1 MASFLEPAILGGKPL
16 LSDGLPPYNTIG
28 QAEIAAAMDVLE
40 TGVLSGFVANPG
52 PDFLGGRHTLA
63 LEQAFCQR
71 FNCRYAVSMNSAT
84 SGLHAALAAADVG
97 PGDEVIVSPYSMAA
111 SATAAVMCGGTPVF
125 VDIEADTYCLDV
137 KLVEAAITS
146 RTKAIMA
153 VNIFGQP
160 AELGALRA
168 LADRHGLILVEDNA
182 QAPAARYGERWTG
195 TVGDMGVFSL
205 NRHKT
210 MQCGEGG
217 VVICNDERLAHRLR
231 MVRNHGE
238 VVLPEW
244 TAEDRFEGDESVIG
258 YNYRMTELQAAIA
271 LPQLQRLEALNRV
284 RSDLA
289 DYLTEKLGAF
299 DFLRPVEIRND
310 CTHVFYLYP
319 ILFESARLNLPR
331 DIFLRAMRA
340 EGMPVANY
348 VRPLYRLPLYRERC
362 GDLDCYRP
370 ENFPVTERLWQEQM
384 IVTPI
389 CRPPLDRTHIDLFAE
404 AIAKIASHAAL
415 LRRQL
420 AYRAQDADAA
430 CTRP

>member
-1 MASFLEPAILGGKPL
+1 MASFSKPAILGGKPL
-16 LSDGLPPYNTIG
+16 LSDSLPTYNTIG
-28 QAEIAAAMDVLE
+28 EAEIGAAMDVLN

-63 LEQAFCQR
+63 LEQAVCQR
-71 FNCRYAVSMNSAT
+71 FNCRFAVTMNSAT

-97 PGDEVIVSPYSMAA
+97 PGDEVIVSSYSMAA

-160 AELGALRA
+160 AELGGLRT

-238 VVLPEW
+238 AVLPEW
-244 TAEDRFEGDESVIG
+244 TVEDRFEGDESVIG
-258 YNYRMTELQAAIA
+258 YNYRLTELQAAIA
-271 LPQLQRLEALNRV
+271 LPQFERLEALNRV
-284 RSDLA
+284 RIDLA
-289 DYLTEKLGAF
+289 DYMTHKLGAF
-299 DFLRPVEIRND
+299 DFLKPAVTRD
-310 CTHVFYLYP
+310 GCTHVYYLYP
-319 ILFESARLNLPR
+319 IRIDPVRLGISR
-331 DIFLRAMRA
+331 DLFLRAMQA

-348 VRPLYRLPLYRERC
+348 VRPLYLLPLYRQRC
-362 GDLDCYRP
+362 GDLACYQP
-370 ENFPVTERLWQEQM
+370 ENFPVVERLWRQEM
-384 IVTPI
+384 VVTPI
-389 CRPPLDRTHIDLFAE
+389 CRPPLDRGHIDLFTAAIE
-404 AIAKIASHAAL
+404 RIAAAAPAIASEEARSP
-415 LRRQL
+415 R
-420 AYRAQDADAA
+420 
-430 CTRP
+430 

>member
-16 LSDGLPPYNTIG
+16 LADGLPPYNTIG
-28 QAEIAAAMDVLE
+28 QAEIAAAMGVLK

-63 LEQAFCQR
+63 LEEAFCQR

-84 SGLHAALAAADVG
+84 SALHAALAAANVG

-125 VDIEADTYCLDV
+125 VDIETDTFCLDV

-146 RTKAIMA
+146 RTRAIMA

-168 LADRHGLILVEDNA
+168 LADRYQLILVEDNA

-238 VVLPEW
+238 AVLPEW
-244 TAEDRFEGDESVIG
+244 KPEDRFDGDESVIG
-258 YNYRMTELQAAIA
+258 FNYRLTELQAAIA
-271 LPQLQRLEALNRV
+271 LPQFERLEVLNRE
-284 RSDLA
+284 RIDLA
-289 DYLTEKLGAF
+289 HYLTAKLGAF
-299 DFLRPVEIRND
+299 DFLQPAVIRNG
-310 CTHVFYLYP
+310 CTHVYYLYP
-319 ILFESARLNLPR
+319 IRIDPARLGISR
-331 DIFLRAMRA
+331 DLFLQAMRA

-348 VRPLYRLPLYRERC
+348 VRPLYRLPLYRQRC
-362 GDLDCYRP
+362 GDLACYRP
-370 ENFPVTERLWQEQM
+370 ENFPATERLWQHEM
-384 IVTPI
+384 VVTPI
-389 CRPPLDRTHIDLFAE
+389 CRPPLDRSHIDLFADAVE
-404 AIAKIASHAAL
+404 RIATAAPMIASEGAVASPL
-415 LRRQL
+415 
-420 AYRAQDADAA
+420 
-430 CTRP
+430 